1 MVFMDTGLRGKTAL
15 ITGGSSGI
23 GLGIAQVLASEG
35 VDVAVASRKPDQA
48 VVDQLKSQGSNALG
62 IAADVTS
69 ESDVVAMFRE
79 AIDTFGHL
87 DLFINNAARAIHK
100 PITQID
106 RPQYDAVIG
115 TNLTGCL
122 FACREAARH
131 MIPRK
136 SGAILIVGSTSMFT
150 PGPTEIV
157 YRISKYGLRPIMQS
171 LAIELAPHNIRCN
184 LLIPGYYRT
193 RLTADI
199 PDQVEDQLMQEIP
212 LGRAGETVE
221 CGSAAALL
229 LSDQVGGYITG
240 AELLV
245 DGGVSLRP
253 MFFGNQAELAA
264 LNDPP
269 ET

>member
-136 SGAILIVGSTSMFT
+136 SGALLIVGSTSM
-150 PGPTEIV
+150 G
-157 YRISKYGLRPIMQS
+157 
-171 LAIELAPHNIRCN
+171 
-184 LLIPGYYRT
+184 T
-193 RLTADI
+193 RSWSRFG
-199 PDQVEDQLMQEIP
+199 VEMRSEP
-212 LGRAGETVE
+212 
-221 CGSAAALL
+221 
-229 LSDQVGGYITG
+229 
-240 AELLV
+240 
-245 DGGVSLRP
+245 
-253 MFFGNQAELAA
+253 
-264 LNDPP
+264 
-269 ET
+269 

>member
-1 MVFMDTGLRGKTAL
+1 MDTGLRGKTAL

-23 GLGIAQVLASEG
+23 GHGIAQVLASEG
-35 VDVAVASRKPDQA
+35 AEVAVASRNPDQA

-62 IAADVTS
+62 IAADVTC
-69 ESDVVAMFRE
+69 ESDVVAMFRQ
-79 AIDTFGHL
+79 AIDAFGHL

-100 PITQID
+100 PVTQVD
-106 RPQYDAVIG
+106 RLQYDTVIE

-150 PGPTEIV
+150 PGPTEVV

-171 LAIELAPHNIRCN
+171 MAIELAPHNIRCN

-193 RLTADI
+193 RLTDGI
-199 PDQVEDQLMQEIP
+199 SEEVEDQLMQEIP
-212 LGRAGETVE
+212 LGRPGQTFE
-221 CGSAAALL
+221 CGTAAALL
-229 LSDQVGGYITG
+229 LSDQIGGYITG

-253 MFFGNQAELAA
+253 MFFGNRADLAA

-269 ET
+269 GT